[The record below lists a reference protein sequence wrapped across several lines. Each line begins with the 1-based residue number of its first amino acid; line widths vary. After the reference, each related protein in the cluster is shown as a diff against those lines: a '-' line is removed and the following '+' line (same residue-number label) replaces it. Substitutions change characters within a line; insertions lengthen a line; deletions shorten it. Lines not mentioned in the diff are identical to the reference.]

1 MSEYGDL
8 DGKVVLITGG
18 ANGIGAALVRAFHAQ
33 GAVVCFC
40 DVDAEGGKA
49 LVAELGAGARF
60 ARVDLLK
67 EKQVTRWVESVAS
80 EFGALHV
87 LINNAACDP
96 RIPLG
101 KTSTSEWD
109 NLLARNLRSCFLT
122 ARAADPFL
130 KRGAAIINFSSIT
143 FHIAPAD
150 MTAYVASKGGIIA
163 YTRSLARE
171 LGPRGIRVNTISP
184 GWVMT
189 ERQKWEFVTAKV
201 KRMLREVQCV
211 PDLLQPAE
219 IARVALF
226 LASEASSAITG
237 QEILADRGWAHS

>member
-1 MSEYGDL
+1 MTEYSDL
-8 DGKVVLITGG
+8 EGKVVLITGG
-18 ANGIGAALVRAFHAQ
+18 ANGIGAALVRAFHGQ

-40 DVDAEGGKA
+40 DVDVAAGKA
-49 LVAELGAGARF
+49 LAEELGAGARF
-60 ARVDLLK
+60 NKVDLLR
-67 EKQVTRWVESVAS
+67 EKQVGRWVESIAS

-87 LINNAACDP
+87 LINNAASDP

-101 KTSTSEWD
+101 KTTVEDWD
-109 NLLARNLRSCFLT
+109 RLLARNLRSCFLT
-122 ARAADPFL
+122 ARAVEPHL
-130 KRGAAIINFSSIT
+130 KRGSAIINFSSIT

-163 YTRSLARE
+163 FTRSLARE
-171 LGPRGIRVNTISP
+171 LGPRGVRVNTISP

-189 ERQKWEFVTAKV
+189 ERQTAEFVTAKV

-211 PDLLQPAE
+211 PDLLQPEE

-237 QEILADRGWAHS
+237 QELLADRGWAHS

>member
-1 MSEYGDL
+1 MTEYSDL
-8 DGKVVLITGG
+8 EGKVVLITGG
-18 ANGIGAALVRAFHAQ
+18 ANGIGAALVRAFHGQ

-40 DVDAEGGKA
+40 DVDVAAGKA
-49 LVAELGAGARF
+49 LAEELGAGARF
-60 ARVDLLK
+60 NKVDLLR
-67 EKQVTRWVESVAS
+67 EKQVGRWVESIAS

-87 LINNAACDP
+87 LINNAASDP

-101 KTSTSEWD
+101 KTTVGDWD
-109 NLLARNLRSCFLT
+109 RLLARNLRSCFLT
-122 ARAADPFL
+122 ARAVEPHL
-130 KRGAAIINFSSIT
+130 KRGSAIINFSSIT

-163 YTRSLARE
+163 FTRSLARE
-171 LGPRGIRVNTISP
+171 LGPRGVRVNTISP

-189 ERQKWEFVTAKV
+189 ERQKAEFVTAKV

-211 PDLLQPAE
+211 PDLLQPEE

-237 QEILADRGWAHS
+237 QELLADRGWAHS